1 MSTDPNDTAQ
11 LRQDL
16 LDRVEKTLGRQDLS
30 PEARQEALDEFERAL
45 QEAGDNP
52 KSTADVLAE
61 WQDSSTLLREQL
73 DAMQKN
79 GDMSATELADM
90 SRNFDAITDALSQL
104 QQAPTNHTETLTN
117 NASVPLPQGI
127 PQELADKLT
136 QKPDA

>member
-1 MSTDPNDTAQ
+1 MPTDPNDTAQ
-11 LRQDL
+11 LRRDL

-90 SRNFDAITDALSQL
+90 SRNFDAITDALSRL
-104 QQAPTNHTETLTN
+104 QQEPANHTGTSTN
-117 NASVPLPQGI
+117 SASAPLPQGM

-136 QKPDA
+136 QKPDV